1 MTSVVMQREEYTWV
15 ASRELV
21 EPIVRL
27 LSVDQGS
34 RMTAVYPLYY
44 QATLSSLRGLGKEIW
59 KGIDAK
65 GYVDRLRDEWE
76 R

>member
-1 MTSVVMQREEYTWV
+1 MTGIAIQSEEYVWV

-21 EPIVRL
+21 EHIIHL

-34 RMTAVYPLYY
+34 RMTAVYPLYH

-59 KGIDAK
+59 KGVDAK
-65 GYVDRLRDEWE
+65 DYVDRLRDEWAG
-76 R
+76 